1 MAISLKEIRTER
13 QWRASTGLNEEQ
25 FKKLVNLFESAY
37 EELFGENIQ
46 DRQSNSTGTSTF
58 QSYEDLL
65 FFGLYSIKS
74 GLTYDLLALSFDL
87 APSNAFQMQ
96 ALSLQVLQ
104 SALAVGGYMP
114 IREYASE
121 EEFKKHWQKEADI
134 IVDATEQPRQRPDN
148 QDQQKKA
155 YSGKKKDIR

>member
-74 GLTYDLLALSFDL
+74 GL
-87 APSNAFQMQ
+87 
-96 ALSLQVLQ
+96 
-104 SALAVGGYMP
+104 
-114 IREYASE
+114 
-121 EEFKKHWQKEADI
+121 
-134 IVDATEQPRQRPDN
+134 
-148 QDQQKKA
+148 
-155 YSGKKKDIR
+155 

>member
-58 QSYEDLL
+58 QSYE
-65 FFGLYSIKS
+65 
-74 GLTYDLLALSFDL
+74 
-87 APSNAFQMQ
+87 
-96 ALSLQVLQ
+96 
-104 SALAVGGYMP
+104 
-114 IREYASE
+114 
-121 EEFKKHWQKEADI
+121 
-134 IVDATEQPRQRPDN
+134 
-148 QDQQKKA
+148 
-155 YSGKKKDIR
+155 